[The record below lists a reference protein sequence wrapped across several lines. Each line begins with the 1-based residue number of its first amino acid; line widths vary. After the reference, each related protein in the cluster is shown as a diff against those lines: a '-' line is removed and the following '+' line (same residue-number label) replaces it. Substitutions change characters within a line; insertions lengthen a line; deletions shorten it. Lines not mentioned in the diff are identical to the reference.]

1 MKAVFNNEEFNLT
14 FSIDLTASTE
24 VLEAKLMDFL
34 ICEGEEAWMDR
45 EMFAVNSSVDV
56 LDRVIIFWGGN
67 GCLGFER
74 VDVKSI

>member
-34 ICEGEEAWMDR
+34 LCEGEEAFMDR

-56 LDRVIIFWGGN
+56 LEKVIIFWGGN
-67 GCLGFER
+67 GCLGFEK
-74 VDVKSI
+74 VKVSEL

>member
-14 FSIDLTASTE
+14 FSIDLNASSE
-24 VLEAKLMDFL
+24 VLKAKLMDYL
-34 ICEGEEAWMDR
+34 LCEGEEAWMEK
-45 EMFAVNSSVDV
+45 EMWATNCSVDV
-56 LDRVIIFWGGN
+56 LEKVIIFWGAN

>member
-14 FSIDLTASTE
+14 FSIDLTESTE

-34 ICEGEEAWMDR
+34 LCEGEEAWMDR
-45 EMFAVNSSVDV
+45 EMWAANSSVDV
-56 LDRVIIFWGGN
+56 LDRVIIFWGAN

-74 VDVKSI
+74 VNVSEL

>member
-1 MKAVFNNEEFNLT
+1 MKTIFNNEEFNLT
-14 FSIDLTASTE
+14 FSIDLAASTS

-34 ICEGEEAWMDR
+34 LCEGEEAWMDR
-45 EMFAVNSSVDV
+45 EMWATNSSVDV
-56 LDRVIIFWGGN
+56 LDREIIFWGGN